1 MPQSLPPTTMLKTKP
16 NIAKTPTTQLSWANR
31 VHVSDS
37 STRFTLEP
45 LARQPQG
52 HCLRILDEMLLENA
66 EQWHRC
72 MVGFFPGFRMP
83 YWKQCGL
90 ENVTTTSNGFM
101 IFRFTT
107 EEQVHAVLEKGPWMF
122 GGKNI
127 VLQQWHPRIQF
138 DKNKISTLLV
148 WIRLHRLPFPL
159 WSKQGL
165 SLDANM
171 VG

>member
-1 MPQSLPPTTMLKTKP
+1 
-16 NIAKTPTTQLSWANR
+16 
-31 VHVSDS
+31 
-37 STRFTLEP
+37 
-45 LARQPQG
+45 
-52 HCLRILDEMLLENA
+52 
-66 EQWHRC
+66 
-72 MVGFFPGFRMP
+72 MP

-101 IFRFTT
+101 IFRFIT

>member
-1 MPQSLPPTTMLKTKP
+1 MAQMYGWVFPWIS
-16 NIAKTPTTQLSWANR
+16 NA
-31 VHVSDS
+31 
-37 STRFTLEP
+37 
-45 LARQPQG
+45 
-52 HCLRILDEMLLENA
+52 LLETVWAGECNN
-66 EQWHRC
+66 H
-72 MVGFFPGFRMP
+72 
-83 YWKQCGL
+83 L
-90 ENVTTTSNGFM
+90 

-107 EEQVHAVLEKGPWMF
+107 EEQVHAVLENGPWMF